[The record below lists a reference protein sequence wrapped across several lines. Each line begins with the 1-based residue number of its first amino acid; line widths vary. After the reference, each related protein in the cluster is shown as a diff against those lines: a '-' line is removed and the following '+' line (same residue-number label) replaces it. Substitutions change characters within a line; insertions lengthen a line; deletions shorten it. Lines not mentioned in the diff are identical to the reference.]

1 MGVKELG
8 RQVREPTHHHYHP
21 LVFIVVVIINIID
34 ILIGIIII
42 DIIIDPIDHWH
53 HHWHDQNICS
63 GDITA
68 MQHGGQS
75 ATKTLLDPP
84 RQLGL
89 QWRTVPGDKCF
100 GFWIWILKRD
110 FVESPHHLEIGLT

>member
-89 QWRTVPGDKCF
+89 QWRTVPGDECRF
-100 GFWIWILKRD
+100 RILEFEER
-110 FVESPHHLEIGLT
+110 FSGVPPPS